1 MNVVQSPPFKMPSLR
16 IAAAAWL
23 AIGLIESALG
33 QEFRPNQYI
42 VEYASN
48 SNGIQARNSLASR
61 SDIRVRKT
69 YNSAVFSGASI
80 ETESLDLDGLIALPE
95 VANVWRNGIHKLEP
109 LQVEAKAAPFKPLDY
124 IVHNTTGVSK
134 LHDAGILGEGAVV
147 GVVDTGAWY
156 EHPALGGCIGPDC
169 KVLGGHDLVGDA
181 PWHPGLQKAPDSDP
195 RDNQGHGTHVAGIVA
210 GENDYWSGV
219 APKAKLRVYK
229 VFSAQGS
236 DESDD
241 ETVIDAF
248 LMAADDGCD
257 IITCSIGN
265 FNGWP
270 QNAWAVVADRLVADG
285 VFISV
290 SAGNEGDAGPFFGST
305 GSSGK
310 DVVAVASIAADKLP
324 AKSWQAIYSPKTGPS
339 TTVTEPYLP
348 ATDNFP
354 TTVNGWEIRPL
365 NLDTTVVDDACKP
378 YPAGTPRLDD
388 VIPLVRRGTCT
399 FVVKL
404 QNLAAIGA
412 KYALFYNNAG
422 TITTPGSIP
431 GVLAAML
438 TAETGA
444 KIIETI
450 KAGGNVTANFSAD
463 SEIPSFVDWPAA
475 GKASDFT
482 SWGALNDLT
491 VKPDVGA
498 PGGQIYST
506 YLDNGY
512 AVLSGTSMA
521 CPYVAGV
528 AALWV
533 SKNGGRKAHS
543 KDWARAL
550 GRRIISS
557 GQPLPWYIAGTVDNT
572 FTAPVEQVG
581 SGLIDGW
588 KVLNYDTQL
597 DFKTIGLNDT
607 RHFSRYHDVILT
619 NNGKEDVDYSF
630 SHAPAAG
637 IETYTCPEDDCRV
650 KTWDELEAIKLE
662 VDVTLPK
669 AFRLKPGQSKKV
681 SLNFANPDNKGWN
694 AAALPA
700 YSGSIRIK
708 GSNGEEL
715 SVPYFGLAAD
725 LKSVVSPIYR
735 AGYPTAVST
744 PANTTIDKDA
754 TFTFDYSDAELD
766 FPRIVT
772 RLKWG
777 SAQIR
782 WDIFESDWTE
792 RKWSWPLTPGKNGYV
807 GTVHGL
813 DKSTGSVDY
822 PNVTV
827 TFPVVWVNRNA
838 DTSENQLYHEY
849 WWPEGKLGD
858 GSQIKP
864 GNYTMRFAALNP
876 FGVPENADNW
886 SVFKTP
892 KITVA

>member
-1 MNVVQSPPFKMPSLR
+1 MPSLQ
-16 IAAAAWL
+16 IAAAIWL
-23 AIGLIESALG
+23 AAGLLDFVIA
-33 QEFRPNQYI
+33 QDFRPNQYI
-42 VEYASN
+42 VEYVTS
-48 SNGIQARNSLASR
+48 SDKLKARDSLASTG
-61 SDIRVRKT
+61 DIRVRKT

-80 ETESLDLDGLIALPE
+80 ETEAFNLDSLIALPE
-95 VANVWRNGIHKLEP
+95 VVNVWRNSIHKLEP
-109 LQVEAKAAPFKPLDY
+109 LQAEAAPFKPVDY
-124 IVHNTTGVSK
+124 NVHNTTGVSK
-134 LHDAGILGEGAVV
+134 LHDAGVLGEGAVV

-156 EHPALGGCIGPDC
+156 EHPALGGCIGPNC
-169 KVLGGHDLVGDA
+169 KVIGGYDLVGDA

-195 RDNQGHGTHVAGIVA
+195 KDNQGHGTHVAGIVA

-229 VFSAQGS
+229 VFSAEGS

-248 LMAADDGCD
+248 LMAASDGCD

-265 FNGWP
+265 FNGWT
-270 QNAWAVVADRLVADG
+270 QNAWAVVADRLVNDG
-285 VFISV
+285 VFVSV
-290 SAGNEGDAGPFFGST
+290 SAGNEGSAGPFFGST
-305 GSSGK
+305 GASGK
-310 DVVAVASIAADKLP
+310 DVVAVASIAAEKLP
-324 AKSWQAIYSPKTGPS
+324 ARSWQAIYTPSNGSSAS
-339 TTVTEPYLP
+339 TTEAYLP

-354 TTVNGWEIRPL
+354 TTINGWEIRPL
-365 NLDTTVVDDACKP
+365 NLDTTVVDDACTP
-378 YPAGTPRLDD
+378 YPADTPRLDG

-399 FVVKL
+399 FVTKT
-404 QNLAAIGA
+404 QNLAALGA
-412 KYALFYNNAG
+412 KYVLFYNNEG
-422 TITTPGSIP
+422 TITAPGGTS

-438 TAETGA
+438 TAEAGA
-444 KIIETI
+444 KIIQTV
-450 KAGGNVTANFSAD
+450 KAGGNVTGNFSAD
-463 SEIPSFVDWPAA
+463 SEIPTFVDWPSA

-491 VKPDVGA
+491 VKPDIGA

-506 YLDNGY
+506 YLDNSY

-533 SKNGGRKAHS
+533 GKNGGRKAHS
-543 KDWARAL
+543 KDWARTL

-557 GQPLPWYIAGTVDNT
+557 GQAIPWYHTGVLSPN

-588 KVLNYDTQL
+588 KVVNYNTQL
-597 DFKTIGLNDT
+597 DFNTISLNDT
-607 RHFSRYHDVILT
+607 HHFSRYHDVTLT
-619 NNGKEDVDYSF
+619 NNGQESIDYTF
-630 SHAPAAG
+630 SHAPGAG
-637 IETYTCPEDDCRV
+637 FETYTCAGEDCRV
-650 KTWDELEAIKLE
+650 KTWAELEAIKLE
-662 VDVTLPK
+662 VDVNLPQS
-669 AFRLKPGQSKKV
+669 FTLKPGQSKKV
-681 SLNFANPDNKGWN
+681 SVNFANPSTKGWN
-694 AAALPA
+694 AAGLPA
-700 YSGSIRIK
+700 YSGNIRIK

-725 LKSVVSPIYR
+725 LKAVVSSIYR
-735 AGYPTAVST
+735 AGFPTAVST
-744 PANTTIDKDA
+744 PTDIPIEQNS
-754 TFTFDYSDAELD
+754 TFTFDYSDSTLD
-766 FPRIVT
+766 FPRIVA

-792 RKWSWPLTPGKNGYV
+792 RKWSWPLTAGKNGFV
-807 GTVHGL
+807 GTVHGI

-822 PNVTV
+822 PNVT
-827 TFPVVWVNRNA
+827 
-838 DTSENQLYHEY
+838 LLHEY

-858 GSQIKP
+858 GAKIKP

-876 FGVPENADNW
+876 FGVPENGDNW

-892 KITVA
+892 KITVL